1 MAQQTI
7 ILPKVRAWWLD
18 LFKPAA
24 DSTDPKTGKPIKGKY
39 TATVIFAPDSE
50 AGKLASATFAKVAAE
65 EFGPNWQAIVEAIAP
80 SKKCIR
86 NGNHKLDKDGNVVEA
101 FAGKLFLS
109 AKNDLRPVVIDS
121 FFTGGKPT
129 PITEDN
135 GRIFRGCW
143 LNVKVEIS
151 AFTSKNTEVGRMIG
165 AKILAVQYVDEE
177 AEAFGSAPPTADGF
191 GDLGGGPSLSGDMP
205 EGAAALFG

>member
-18 LFKPAA
+18 LFKPAD
-24 DSTDPKTGKPIKGKY
+24 DSKDQTTGDIIKGKY
-39 TATVIFAPDSE
+39 SATVIFDPTSE
-50 AGKLASATFAKVAAE
+50 AGKLATATFAKVAAD
-65 EFGPNWQAIVEAIAP
+65 EFGPNWQAIVEAIDP
-80 SKKCIR
+80 KKKAIK
-86 NGNHKLDKDGNVVEA
+86 NGNHKLDKEGNVMEPFV
-101 FAGKLFLS
+101 GKLFLT
-109 AKNDLRPVVIDS
+109 AKNDLKPVVIDS
-121 FFTGGKPT
+121 YFTAGKPT

-135 GRIFRGCW
+135 GRIFRGCYV
-143 LNVKVEIS
+143 NVKVEIS
-151 AFTSKNTEVGRMIG
+151 AFTSKNPKVGRMIG